1 MVSCLKYL
9 ISRAFCREAHVD
21 FYGHKKSETMKTD
34 RYESPAIEIIEMEVG
49 QAVLSGSFTG
59 EGINEWEDM

>member
-1 MVSCLKYL
+1 
-9 ISRAFCREAHVD
+9 
-21 FYGHKKSETMKTD
+21 MKTMETEK
-34 RYESPAIEIIEMEVG
+34 YESPAIEIIEMEVG

>member
-9 ISRAFCREAHVD
+9 VSRASCREAHVD
-21 FYGHKKSETMKTD
+21 LYGHKKSETMNTD
-34 RYESPAIEIIEMEVG
+34 RYESPAIEVIEMKVV

>member
-1 MVSCLKYL
+1 
-9 ISRAFCREAHVD
+9 
-21 FYGHKKSETMKTD
+21 MKTD
-34 RYESPAIEIIEMEVG
+34 RYESPAIEIIEMEAG

>member
-1 MVSCLKYL
+1 
-9 ISRAFCREAHVD
+9 
-21 FYGHKKSETMKTD
+21 MKTE

>member
-1 MVSCLKYL
+1 MK
-9 ISRAFCREAHVD
+9 
-21 FYGHKKSETMKTD
+21 TMKTE
-34 RYESPAIEIIEMEVG
+34 RYESPAIEVIEMEVE